1 MLGGVIA
8 QIQPQPVDPCFA
20 NPGNTSWQFTQNT
33 IGVQCPSNVLVGIGT
48 LTPRAKLDVIGSAH
62 VTKLAL
68 NVNPNAMTGYFHLKS
83 PFASTSNA
91 PLFLIE
97 NTQRKIVQINNDGM
111 ILSREI
117 KVNLQAW
124 PDFVFKPSYDLMPLN
139 RLEEYIKI
147 NHHLP
152 NVPSEEVV
160 LQEGVNLGEM
170 NALLLQKIEELT
182 LYIIDQDKRI
192 RELEINQ
199 NK

>member
-1 MLGGVIA
+1 
-8 QIQPQPVDPCFA
+8 
-20 NPGNTSWQFTQNT
+20 
-33 IGVQCPSNVLVGIGT
+33 
-48 LTPRAKLDVIGSAH
+48 
-62 VTKLAL
+62 
-68 NVNPNAMTGYFHLKS
+68 MTGYFHLKS
-83 PFASTSNA
+83 PFANTSNA
-91 PLFLIE
+91 TLFLIE

-124 PDFVFKPSYDLMPLN
+124 PDFVFRPSYDLMPLN